1 MNRIETSSRIDP
13 TMPENGEV
21 VRESRWSSYNQRSNN
36 LFGNNVKKLIFVL
49 SLSLCSVFAAAQ
61 DNVQNLQQAVAKVK
75 KDTGGQVLST
85 TEKNVD
91 GQRVFRIKVLDK
103 KGVVRYIEVKTKP

>member
-1 MNRIETSSRIDP
+1 MLK
-13 TMPENGEV
+13 NGEV
-21 VRESRWSSYNQRSNN
+21 VRVDRRSGYNQWSNCS
-36 LFGNNVKKLIFVL
+36 FGNNVKKLIFVL

-75 KDTGGQVLST
+75 KATGGQVLST
-85 TEKNVD
+85 SEKNVD

-103 KGVVRYIEVKTKP
+103 KGVVRYVDVKTKP